1 MARYTYNSGLVTQTI
16 DKLYSA
22 CDSLD
27 NTNVDIKKGIDMI
40 YNARGAENINI
51 DFTPIIG
58 FQSSV
63 VEYIETMATE
73 ISAKAQEIEEYQSAP
88 WYKKLFSTIGMGA
101 LKIVEG
107 LASFVEQIGDG
118 LVSVAGFVGGVFSS
132 DFKESVAEFVKTDYV
147 GETTA
152 KWYEEGW
159 LQNVNKYSA
168 MSHESTAANVL
179 KGIGVATGYVI
190 VGVATGGAGTAGLAA
205 SAGAAA
211 LGGIGSGT
219 QTGLQAGKTFNQA
232 FGQGVK
238 QGAIAAGTTLLAAGA
253 VKGLSNAA
261 TSLKGSEGVIKVFS
275 KVAENTDDMGRIAKA
290 ANGVKSMVNTA
301 ANKALNNTVGRAIIN
316 GADKVLTGAGNA
328 IDDVAGAVFDKTGS
342 GVIGTAIAK
351 GAIKV
356 TENSGAIIANT
367 VGGITGAVTSG
378 QFDNLQQSA
387 EFRIQQENI
396 TPIGGGEND
405 IPDYTPTPATAE
417 QAATNLQNL
426 QNLQNNGY
434 NTGTTPATSAATNT
448 SNTSGG
454 TSSGGGTSNGGT
466 YNPSTST
473 PSSST
478 PSSSTPSS
486 STPSSSSTS
495 TNPSTPSSTDTVTTV
510 NNPKPGTPPSNTTNT
525 EDIIGN
531 VNIGGD
537 TPSGGNPSNGNNS
550 GTSSTIVNGGTA
562 LVNEAA
568 STTTAS
574 KEVLDTFGNAT
585 SSLSGISGSKTS
597 IPTSSSPI
605 LSSDGGASKSIIPL
619 GAGLGAAAIAGIGA
633 KTIIEKKNN
642 SSEKEDKL
650 ETEEWSE
657 SDSMEIDYGQEET
670 DQSDYLSPTDEYAFQ
685 E

>member
-1 MARYTYNSGLVTQTI
+1 MARYTYNPGLVTQTI

-22 CDSLD
+22 CDSLS
-27 NTNVDIKKGIDMI
+27 NTNGEIQKGIDMI

-51 DFTPIIG
+51 DFTPITG

-73 ISAKAQEIEEYQSAP
+73 ISTKAQEIEEYQSAP
-88 WYKKLFSTIGMGA
+88 WYKKLFATIGMGA

-118 LVSVAGFVGGVFSS
+118 LVSVAGFIGGVFSS
-132 DFKESVAEFVKTDYV
+132 NFKDSVAEFVKTDYV

-159 LQNVNKYSA
+159 LQDVNKYSA

-179 KGIGVATGYVI
+179 KGVGVATGYVI

-205 SAGAAA
+205 SATAAA
-211 LGGIGSGT
+211 VGGIGSGT
-219 QTGLQAGKTFNQA
+219 QSGLQSGKTFNQA

-238 QGAIAAGTTLLAAGA
+238 QGAIAAATTVAAAGLGKA
-253 VKGLSNAA
+253 LSSAKMTAN
-261 TSLKGSEGVIKVFS
+261 GVQIFDDVVNGADEVANLS
-275 KVAENTDDMGRIAKA
+275 KVAKIT
-290 ANGVKSMVNTA
+290 NTA
-301 ANKALNNTVGRAIIN
+301 KNIVNNTAS
-316 GADKVLTGAGNA
+316 KVLSNTPGRLLIEGVQT
-328 IDDVAGAVFDKTGS
+328 IDDLTIHGKN
-342 GVIGTAIAK
+342 IGTGLINAA
-351 GAIKV
+351 G
-356 TENSGAIIANT
+356 T
-367 VGGITGAVTSG
+367 VGGVAAGG

-387 EFRIQQENI
+387 EFRIQQNAA
-396 TPIGGGEND
+396 PSVGEQL
-405 IPDYTPTPATAE
+405 YTESQSAMQEYQPTQATAE
-417 QAATNLQNL
+417 EAATNL

-434 NTGTTPATSAATNT
+434 NTGATTETSATTNNT
-448 SNTSGG
+448 GNTSGG
-454 TSSGGGTSNGGT
+454 TSTGGGTSSGGSSNGGT
-466 YNPSTST
+466 YTPST

-478 PSSSTPSS
+478 PTTNPSTP
-486 STPSSSSTS
+486 T
-495 TNPSTPSSTDTVTTV
+495 TNPSTPSSTETGTTV

-525 EDIIGN
+525 DDIIGN

-537 TPSGGNPSNGNNS
+537 TPSGGNPSNGNAS
-550 GTSSTIVNGGTA
+550 GTGSHIVSGGTE

-568 STTTAS
+568 STTTTS

-585 SSLSGISGSKTS
+585 SSLSGLSGSKTS

-605 LSSDGGASKSIIPL
+605 LSSDGGASKSMMPL

-633 KTIIEKKNN
+633 KAYLDKRERGKEENSEIET
-642 SSEKEDKL
+642 D
-650 ETEEWSE
+650 EWSE
-657 SDSMEIDYGQEET
+657 NDSIEMDYQEVENEE
-670 DQSDYLSPTDEYAFQ
+670 SDYLSPKDEYAFQ